1 MVTDIFLSR
10 PSWLPPDFARGMA
23 GFERLL
29 ASVDLSPRTIGT
41 TDYPTKAPLDH
52 IITVL
57 QECSGA
63 IVVGIPQLRVA
74 TGVLKGEP
82 VTNELLL
89 GTEWN
94 HIEAGLA
101 YALGLPLL
109 VIHHRGVSRGI
120 FDRGALNSFL
130 YELDLT
136 VSDWSLDAKFH
147 GALGSWKKEC
157 LKGGHSSRVLPALSS
172 SAAPRCP
179 NCGQSLMNPI
189 PVDFRPI
196 EKADWE
202 CPRCGFK
209 TAF

>member
-1 MVTDIFLSR
+1 MATNIFLSR
-10 PSWLPPDFARGMA
+10 PSWLPPEFARGMA

-29 ASVDLSPRTIGT
+29 ASVGLTPRTIGV

-52 IITVL
+52 ILAVL

-63 IVVGIPQLRVA
+63 IVVGIPQLRVES
-74 TGVLKGEP
+74 GLLKAQP

-109 VIHHRGVSRGI
+109 VVHHRGVSRGI

-136 VSDWSLDAKFH
+136 ASDWSLDATFH

-157 LKGGHSSRVLPALSS
+157 LKGERSTRVFPDQSG

-179 NCGQSLMNPI
+179 SCGQSLMNPI
-189 PVDFRPI
+189 PIDFQQI
-196 EKADWE
+196 ERADWE

-209 TAF
+209 HSL